1 MADEHSTGGA
11 ATATAPAG
19 EATAPPDGP
28 SGPQADPATAP
39 AGDATVPPDGPSGSH
54 TDPATAPGE
63 PDDVGAMAAHL
74 RISATRLARL
84 LRRQG
89 DTGLSPSQLS
99 ALTSVERHGPMTLGD
114 LADHERVAPPSI
126 TKVVDKLEERG
137 LVAREPD
144 TLDRRVT
151 RVSTTPEGEALL
163 ADVRQR
169 KDLWLASRLAQLDP
183 DQRGRLDAAL
193 DVLDAL
199 TGRDPV

>member
-1 MADEHSTGGA
+1 MVDQGPGGA
-11 ATATAPAG
+11 TTSTASSRADVPATGAEPGLAPAA
-19 EATAPPDGP
+19 EPARAPVARPAPPPGT
-28 SGPQADPATAP
+28 PA
-39 AGDATVPPDGPSGSH
+39 
-54 TDPATAPGE
+54 
-63 PDDVGAMAAHL
+63 DVGAMAAHL

-99 ALTSVERHGPMTLGD
+99 ALTSVEQHGPMTLGL

-137 LVAREPD
+137 LVVRVPD
-144 TLDRRVT
+144 AADRRVT
-151 RVSTTPEGEALL
+151 RVATTPAGETLL

-169 KDLWLASRLAQLDP
+169 KDLWLAARLAQLDA
-183 DQRGRLDAAL
+183 DDRARLDAAL

-199 TGRDPV
+199 TGHDPV

>member
-1 MADEHSTGGA
+1 MADEQTTAG
-11 ATATAPAG
+11 ATATAG
-19 EATAPPDGP
+19 
-28 SGPQADPATAP
+28 
-39 AGDATVPPDGPSGSH
+39 AGDAAPSG
-54 TDPATAPGE
+54 TRPAPAAVAGSVPAPGA

-99 ALTSVERHGPMTLGD
+99 ALTSVERHGPLTLGR
-114 LADHERVAPPSI
+114 LADHERIAPPSI

-137 LVAREPD
+137 LVQRAPD
-144 TLDRRVT
+144 ALDRRVT
-151 RVSTTPEGEALL
+151 RVSITPAGDALL

-169 KDLWLASRLAQLDP
+169 KDLWLASRLAQLDA
-183 DQRGRLDAAL
+183 DQRARLDAAL

-199 TGRDPV
+199 TGREPE